1 MEEDMKIKKVS
12 ASEQVCEAI
21 QDQISAGVWKVGDKL
36 PSESDLAAKFGV
48 NRLTVRMALQKLN
61 ALGIVETRT
70 GSGTFV
76 IEFDF
81 ESYLKTAYGA
91 QQIEW
96 AGNYGVF
103 RGAER
108 TYSFSL
114 RYEPGLGPDGGLNY
128 EYRGEGY
135 NLAMVT
141 LSLTPHFTVRYDANG
156 GAGYIPEDNATHESG
171 GSVDV
176 LFDPAPSPRDRTR
189 SRMPSSA

>member
-1 MEEDMKIKKVS
+1 MKIKKVS

-81 ESYLKTAYGA
+81 ESYLKTASRFYEQSGMMQNVQEFRIHIEIECA
-91 QQIEW
+91 LSLIHICWCIMADYIYQITADSGCDLSLEKC
-96 AGNYGVF
+96 
-103 RGAER
+103 AER
-108 TYSFSL
+108 GVMPYKMPFTMDGKPMTDGMTEESFREFYDL
-114 RYEPGLGPDGGLNY
+114 MRAGGI
-128 EYRGEGY
+128 
-135 NLAMVT
+135 A
-141 LSLTPHFTVRYDANG
+141 
-156 GAGYIPEDNATHESG
+156 
-171 GSVDV
+171 
-176 LFDPAPSPRDRTR
+176 RTCLLYT
-189 SRMPSSA
+189 SRCV